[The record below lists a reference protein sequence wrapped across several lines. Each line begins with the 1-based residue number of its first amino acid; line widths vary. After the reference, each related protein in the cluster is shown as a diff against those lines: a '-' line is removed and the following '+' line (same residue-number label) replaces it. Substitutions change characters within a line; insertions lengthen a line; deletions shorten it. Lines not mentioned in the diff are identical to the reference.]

1 MMATRK
7 DIIEKMTREVSGM
20 QAFMQAEPT
29 DEPAVLAER
38 LAYCNVYLAR
48 SGEMLAQAKKL
59 LNEATA
65 EVYDQKGERLLK
77 AGAQLAGKVIA
88 GYCSEEQFLADW
100 LERMNRGL
108 VHTSDNL
115 RSLLSYAKET
125 LRTGRFSDN
134 VAHDDFDN
142 VQTSEW

>member
-1 MMATRK
+1 MATRA
-7 DIIEKMTREVSGM
+7 DILEKMTREVSEM
-20 QAFMQAEPT
+20 QTFMEAPPT
-29 DEPAVLAER
+29 DEPTILAER
-38 LAYCNVYLAR
+38 LAFCNVYLAR
-48 SGEMLAQAKKL
+48 SGEMLAQAKRML
-59 LNEATA
+59 GEATV
-65 EVYDQKGERLLK
+65 EVYERQGDRLLK

-88 GYCSEEQFLADW
+88 GYCSKEQFLCDW

-134 VAHDDFDN
+134 VAHDEFDN